1 MDDVFTP
8 VNLTH
13 ALSAADFAVLGVAVA
28 LLFVIAWFAGR
39 REESTDDF
47 LLGGRRVP
55 STVACL
61 SFVATEISAVTVIS
75 VPAVAY
81 SENWMY
87 LQMFFGSAAARLFIA
102 FLFIPVFYK
111 HSCTTI
117 YEFLKHRFGPETQYA
132 GSLFFFITRLVGSGV
147 RLYVACLAIKVVLG
161 CSLEQAVLFFTLVS
175 VAFIAFGGI
184 KAVMWNGAYQ
194 AVMFYAA
201 GLAVAGYLLSQIDG
215 GLAAVWQMAGESR
228 RLEWINTSLNFW
240 DPKTVWAAS
249 LNAFFIG
256 LSVFGTDQEF
266 MQRML
271 TVRTRR
277 ASQNALV
284 ATILAGFPLLLLYL
298 SVGTILFVFYQ
309 THGGPPAIA
318 KADEIMSYTVV
329 HILPAGLRGLVLAAV
344 ILASIDSPLMSL
356 SSSFVTDIYRPLLA
370 RNRSERHYLWVSR
383 AGVGVFGI
391 MLMALALGFAPI
403 ADKGLWLAF
412 QVVSVTGGSTLGVF
426 MLGIL
431 TRRRSNYAN
440 ILAMVVGA
448 MTCLSLLILSK
459 GGVVQLGWTWLIVL
473 GAVETF
479 VLGWL
484 LGPWMEKDS
493 SAPRA

>member
-1 MDDVFTP
+1 MDEVFTP

-13 ALSAADFAVLGVAVA
+13 ALTTADFLVLGVAVA
-28 LLFVIAWFAGR
+28 LLFVIAWTVGR
-39 REESTDDF
+39 RESSTQDYF
-47 LLGGRRVP
+47 LGGRSVP
-55 STVACL
+55 AAVVCL

-87 LQMFFGSAAARLFIA
+87 IQMFFGSAAARLFIA

-111 HSCTTI
+111 FSCTTI

-132 GSLFFFITRLVGSGV
+132 GSFFFFITRLVGSGV
-147 RLYVACLAIKVVLG
+147 RLYVACLGIKVIMG
-161 CSLEQAVLFFTLVS
+161 CSLEQAVLFFTVVS
-175 VAFIAFGGI
+175 IGFIGIGGI
-184 KAVMWNGAYQ
+184 KAVVWNGAYQ
-194 AVMFYAA
+194 AVMFYVA
-201 GLAVAGYLLSQIDG
+201 GIAVAACLLSQIDG
-215 GLAAVWQMAGESR
+215 GLATVWRMAGESH
-228 RLEWINTSLNFW
+228 RLDWINTSLNLW

-271 TVRTRR
+271 TVKTRR

-284 ATILAGFPLLLLYL
+284 ATIMAGLPLLLLYL
-298 SVGTILFVFYQ
+298 TLGAILFAFYKI
-309 THGGPPAIA
+309 HGAPAIE
-318 KADEIMSYTVV
+318 KADEVVSYTVV
-329 HILPAGLRGLVLAAV
+329 HILPAGVRGLVLAAI

-356 SSSFVTDIYRPLLA
+356 SSSFVTDIYRTLLV
-370 RNRSERHYLWVSR
+370 RNRDDRHYLMVSR
-383 AGVGVFGI
+383 CGVVVFGI
-391 MLMALALGFAPI
+391 VLMLLALGTASV
-403 ADKGLWLAF
+403 AEKGLWLAF
-412 QVVSVTGGSTLGVF
+412 QVVSVTGGSTLGIF

-440 ILAMVVGA
+440 VFAMVVSA

-459 GGVVQLGWTWLIVL
+459 AGIVGLGWTWLIVI

-479 VLGWL
+479 VIAWL
-484 LGPWMEKDS
+484 FGPLMEKDTAPP
-493 SAPRA
+493 SA